1 MVGSNRPMQMT
12 GVVTP
17 GRENDSEWESAA
29 PPRRTLDGSLP
40 ATTVPPGHGFV
51 SKEPID
57 VRKYC
62 AASPKLRNGCSS
74 CAAVGQV
81 VAACAVP
88 AGAAS
93 ATRARREQVRRRR
106 ELIRSAGPGAH
117 PTHVD
122 SGVQARHRLA

>member
-1 MVGSNRPMQMT
+1 MQTT

-17 GRENDSEWESAA
+17 GRANDSEWASAP
-29 PPRRTLDGSLP
+29 PPRRTLNGSLP
-40 ATTVPPGHGFV
+40 ATTLPPGHAFV

-74 CAAVGQV
+74 CADVGQL
-81 VAACAVP
+81 VAACAAP

-93 ATRARREQVRRRR
+93 ATRATREEVRRRR
-106 ELIRSAGPGAH
+106 KLIRSAGPDAH
-117 PTHVD
+117 VTHVR
-122 SGVQARHRLA
+122 S